1 MVMFLHLTPDDG
13 GALNDNGP
21 LNDDD
26 DDDDG
31 DVL

>member
-1 MVMFLHLTPDDG
+1 MFLHLTPDDG

-26 DDDDG
+26 DDDGDG

>member
-1 MVMFLHLTPDDG
+1 MVMFLHLDDG

-26 DDDDG
+26 DDDGDG